1 MNASPDT
8 AVLFKPGE
16 SLYSA
21 LLDHPG
27 HSTRTG
33 GVPVL
38 ARFLYSPGKLF
49 IAGLAS
55 WGVLR
60 LALDICAWLSLP
72 GLALCLTLAIV
83 CLGFAS
89 GALSALDCQQPF
101 VQQWRRL
108 LAAVGSWGVFGVGCL
123 CLF

>member
-16 SLYSA
+16 SLRSVW
-21 LLDHPG
+21 LEHPE
-27 HSTRTG
+27 HPPRVKRT
-33 GVPVL
+33 PVL

-49 IAGLAS
+49 IAGMAS

-60 LALDICAWLSLP
+60 LALDLCAWLSLP
-72 GLALCLTLAIV
+72 GFALCLTLVIV
-83 CLGFAS
+83 SLGFAS
-89 GALSALDCQQPF
+89 GALSALDFQQPLSR
-101 VQQWRRL
+101 QWRRL
-108 LAAVGSWGVFGVGCL
+108 LAAVGSWGVFGAGSS

>member
-16 SLYSA
+16 SFCTAWLN
-21 LLDHPG
+21 HPA
-27 HSTRTG
+27 HPPRAQRT
-33 GVPVL
+33 PLL
-38 ARFLYSPGKLF
+38 ARFLFSPGKLF
-49 IAGLAS
+49 IAGMAS

-60 LALDICAWLSLP
+60 LALDLCAWLSLP

-83 CLGFAS
+83 SLGFAS
-89 GALSALDCQQPF
+89 GALSALDLQQPF
-101 VQQWRRL
+101 SRQWRRL
-108 LAAVGSWGVFGVGCL
+108 LAAVSSWGIFGVGCL

>member
-27 HSTRTG
+27 HSTRTEG
-33 GVPVL
+33 TPAL
-38 ARFLYSPGKLF
+38 AQFLYSPGKLF

-60 LALDICAWLSLP
+60 LALDLCAWLSLP

-83 CLGFAS
+83 SLGFAS
-89 GALSALDCQQPF
+89 GALSALDLQRPF
-101 VQQWRRL
+101 SRQWRRL
-108 LAAVGSWGVFGVGCL
+108 LATVGAWAVFGVGCL
-123 CLF
+123 YLF